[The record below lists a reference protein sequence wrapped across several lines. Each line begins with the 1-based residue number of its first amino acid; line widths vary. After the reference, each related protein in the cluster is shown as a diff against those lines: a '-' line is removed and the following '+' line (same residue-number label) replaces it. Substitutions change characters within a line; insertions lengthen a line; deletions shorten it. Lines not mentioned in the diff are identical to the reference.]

1 MFAAHTEWIKE
12 GSAAIFDVTYEC
24 FIVNLDLEVEV
35 KAYFFCKIFVFE
47 NILRVNQ

>member
-35 KAYFFCKIFVFE
+35 KAYFFGKIFVFE